1 MPVYMIANVKVTDES
16 WIPDYAENV
25 HGLVHKHGG
34 KYLSRSP
41 HITTIEGEAPDTTV
55 IAIVEFPSMDS
66 CQAFFAD
73 PKYAPFAKARQKG
86 TVSNIHVIDDT
97 DVAGSIPY
105 LRKA

>member
-16 WIPDYAENV
+16 WIPSYAENV

-41 HITTIEGEAPDTTV
+41 NITPIEGDAPDTTV
-55 IAIVEFPSMDS
+55 VAIIEFPS
-66 CQAFFAD
+66 QEAVQEFFSD
-73 PKYAPFAKARQKG
+73 PEYIPYAKARQEG
-86 TVSNIHVIDDT
+86 TISKLFVVDDT
-97 DVAGSIPY
+97 DIAGTIPY